1 MMRAMRCAG
10 EAWRIAKLAKI
21 WTAAARVRGAISGS
35 QRGTRGRGEIPPR
48 VKAAFSK
55 GKLFACDGYGCG
67 ARAARGQSPHPH
79 VPHYISGG
87 ALPMTFTP

>member
-21 WTAAARVRGAISGS
+21 WTAAARARGAISGS
-35 QRGTRGRGEIPPR
+35 QRGTRGRGDIPPW

-55 GKLFACDGYGCG
+55 G
-67 ARAARGQSPHPH
+67 
-79 VPHYISGG
+79 
-87 ALPMTFTP
+87 